1 MSSAN
6 EHSQTIQQQASP
18 SGLMRAATYC
28 SVGVA
33 GILVCSKLVAWWLTD
48 SVAVLS
54 SLFDSGL
61 DLGASL
67 INMFAVAHALQPAD
81 REHRFGHG
89 KAEALAGLA
98 QSTFIAGSAIFLV
111 IEAGR
116 RLIEPRQLAHVD
128 IGIAVMVLSIV
139 MTLGLVLFQYF
150 VVRRTASLAISA
162 DSMHYKG
169 DLLANLAIIGALIM
183 ATKFGWIY
191 ADPVL
196 GIMVA
201 VYIVHGAY
209 GIFRQSLDQL
219 MDHELPDEQRALI
232 RSIALRHDEVADVH
246 DLRTRRSGLQSFI
259 QLHIE
264 MDGNMRLSRAHE
276 VADAVELEI
285 LAEFPEAEVIIH
297 QDPAGLEEEMSH
309 FEPPSTG

>member
-6 EHSQTIQQQASP
+6 EHSQTLPQQASP
-18 SGLMRAATYC
+18 AGLMRMATYC
-28 SVGVA
+28 SVAVA
-33 GILVCSKLVAWWLTD
+33 GFLVCAKLGAWWMTD
-48 SVAVLS
+48 SVSVLS

-98 QSTFIAGSAIFLV
+98 QSTFIAGSAVFLL

-116 RLIEPRQLAHVD
+116 RLVEPRQLAHVD
-128 IGIAVMVLSIV
+128 VGIAVMVLSIV

-162 DSMHYKG
+162 DSLHYKG
-169 DLLANLAIIGALIM
+169 DLLANLAIIGALVVT
-183 ATKFGWIY
+183 AEFGWIY
-191 ADPVL
+191 ADPLL

-201 VYIVHGAY
+201 VYIVYGAY

-232 RSIALRHDEVADVH
+232 RSIALGHDEVEDVH

-276 VADAVELEI
+276 IADAVELEI